1 MRRGNR
7 MRIHYIFP
15 HPDDEC
21 FGPALAIAR
30 QKRTG
35 REVHLS
41 TLTRGGAT
49 KQRHRLGLSVEQMG
63 AVRERELRAA
73 GAVLG
78 LTSQAVLDLPDGGLA
93 EMDPREI
100 ESVVEAEIRRV
111 RPEVI
116 VTYAVHGIS
125 GFRDHLVI
133 HAVVK
138 RLFCELREQSP
149 DAPRRLA
156 MFTLAPS
163 AMPDGIFNLATS
175 PEGRIGAALGA
186 AAEDIECA
194 HRALACYET
203 YATIIADADPLKRV
217 GETVYFEL
225 FGESPSPPLG
235 DLDEGL

>member
-1 MRRGNR
+1 MRRESR

-30 QKRTG
+30 QTRTG

-49 KQRHRLGLSVEQMG
+49 RQRHRLGLSVEQMG
-63 AVRERELRAA
+63 AVRERELRSA

-78 LTSQAVLDLPDGGLA
+78 LTTQTVLDLPDGGLA
-93 EMDPREI
+93 ELDPREI
-100 ESVVEAEIRRV
+100 ESVVEAEVRRV
-111 RPEVI
+111 RPDVI

-138 RLFCELREQSP
+138 RLFCELREEGP
-149 DAPRRLA
+149 GAPRRLA

-175 PEGRIGAALGA
+175 PEGRIGAAVGA
-186 AAEDIECA
+186 AAEDIDRA
-194 HRALACYET
+194 HRALARYET
-203 YATIIADADPLKRV
+203 YATIIAEADPLKRV

-225 FGESPSPPLG
+225 FGESPSPPIG